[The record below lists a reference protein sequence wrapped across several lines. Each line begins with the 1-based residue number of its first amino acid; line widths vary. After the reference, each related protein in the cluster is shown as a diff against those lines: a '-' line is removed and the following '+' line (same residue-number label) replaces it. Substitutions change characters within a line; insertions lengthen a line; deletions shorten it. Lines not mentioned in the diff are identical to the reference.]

1 MYSSLGY
8 YYNMEKSFKRKIA
21 TFLISV
27 LRLDDLIQRLYPIAL
42 DNRYASV
49 SREDLDVVRGLLA
62 LDKQSTLIRMGDN
75 FDGGYAISPNIN
87 PLSNCISIGV
97 GTNVS
102 FDIQIAQKLSSVH
115 LYDHTVSA
123 LPAKVPQNVFF
134 FQKGLGKDP
143 SETLITL
150 DEMIGRF
157 QSSSPLIL
165 KMDIEGSEWEVL
177 AGVSKSVLSRFDQ
190 IILELHHLHKVNDK
204 EFFNVVVQ
212 SLRNLKET
220 HQIVNRHANNWAKVA
235 FIHGVPVP
243 DVIEITYIKSE
254 ESDSTNSDSTF
265 FLRDSYSSANFPCNP
280 NRPDISLCF

>member
-1 MYSSLGY
+1 MYSPLGY
-8 YYNMEKSFKRKIA
+8 YYNMEKSFKRKIV

-27 LRLDDLIQRLYPIAL
+27 FRLDDLIQRLYPIAL

-49 SREDLDVVRGLLA
+49 SREDLDVVRSLLA
-62 LDKQSTLIRMGDN
+62 LDKHSSLIRMGDN
-75 FDGGYAISPNIN
+75 FDGGYAISPDIN
-87 PLSNCISIGV
+87 PLANCISVGV

-123 LPAKVPQNVFF
+123 LPTKVPHNVFF
-134 FQKGLGKDP
+134 FQKGLGKDS

-177 AGVSKSVLSRFDQ
+177 AEITKSVLSRFDQ
-190 IILELHHLHKVNDK
+190 IILELHHLHKLNDK
-204 EFFNVVVQ
+204 DFFNVVVK

-220 HQIVNRHANNWAKVA
+220 HQIVNRHANNWAKFA
-235 FIHGVPVP
+235 LIHGVPVP
-243 DVIEITYIKSE
+243 DVIEVTYIKSE
-254 ESDSTNSDSTF
+254 EGGSTNSDPIF
-265 FLRDSYSSANFPCNP
+265 FLRDFCPSANFPCNP
-280 NRPDISLCF
+280 NRPDISLSF